1 MSYNFKHIEKK
12 WQKYWSENQT
22 FKAENKTDLP
32 KYFIMDMFPYP
43 SGAGLHV
50 GHPLGYI
57 ASDIFSRYKRLKG
70 FNVLH
75 PQGYDSF
82 GLPAEQYAIQT
93 GRHPKKTTDENIARY
108 REQLDRLGFSF
119 DWSREIRTSDKSYY
133 KWTQWMFIKLYN
145 SWYDNKTETAKDINE
160 LILIFSKQGNINL
173 DACQTEEFK
182 TFSSD
187 EWNSFEESKKNKIL
201 LNYRLAFLSEIDVN
215 WCPKLGTVLANDEII
230 DGLSERGGFE
240 VIRKKMTQWSI
251 RISAYSQRLLTG
263 LNDINW
269 PEPLKEMQ
277 KNWIGRSDGAMVTFD
292 IENFDKQI
300 EVFTTRVDTI
310 FGVTFMT
317 LAPEHPYVKKITTKE
332 NLKKVQDYIKLSEKK
347 TERERM
353 SDVKSISGVFTG
365 AYAIHPLSNERLP
378 IWISDYVLA
387 GYGTGAVMAVP
398 CGDQRD
404 YNFAKFFN
412 IPIKN
417 IFLDK
422 DISEEAFQNKDGFV
436 LTNSSFL
443 DGLNFKDGLSLAI
456 KKLKEV
462 KKGTHKIN
470 YKLRDAVFSR
480 QRYWGEPFPVYYKDN
495 FPVMIDEK
503 YLPIELPDVSKYLPT
518 EDGKPPLGNS
528 DSWAWDTVQNKIV
541 DNFHIDNKTVFRMEL
556 NTMPG
561 WAGSSWYFNRYMD
574 PNNSNEFASEESLNY
589 WKEVDVYIGGSE
601 HATGHLLYSRFWQY
615 FLYDL
620 GLVPVKDYAKKLI
633 NQGMILGNSA
643 FIKREVGTDNY
654 YSDEINKDVK
664 TQLIHVDV
672 QFVNNSNE
680 LDIKKLRNW
689 QPQFK
694 KANFETNDNKFTVCR
709 EVEKMSKSKYNVI
722 NPDDICEDYGADT
735 LRLYEMFLGP
745 LEQAKPWNTAGITG
759 TYSFLKKYWNLF
771 HRSGSFKVS
780 QEKPSNESL
789 KVLHK
794 TIRKIEDDINNFSFN
809 TSVSAFMICVN
820 ELNSL
825 KCDNIHILK
834 PLTIL
839 LSPFAPH
846 ICEEIWSKLGN
857 KKTISY
863 ESFPD
868 FNAEFIKES
877 AFEYP
882 VSFNGKMKFKINL
895 DVSLKVDEI
904 KSSLRNDPRL
914 EKFLISR
921 EVKKIIVV
929 PGKIINI
936 VC

>member
-1 MSYNFKHIEKK
+1 MTYNFKQIEKK
-12 WQKYWSENQT
+12 WQKFWSDNQT
-22 FKAENKTDLP
+22 FKAENDSSLP
-32 KYFIMDMFPYP
+32 KYYIMDMFPYP

-57 ASDIFSRYKRLKG
+57 ASDIYARYKRLKG

-93 GRHPKKTTDENIARY
+93 GRHPKKTTEENISRY
-108 REQLDRLGFSF
+108 REQLDRLGLSF

-145 SWYDNKTETAKDINE
+145 SWYDNKIDSARDIDE
-160 LILIFSKQGNINL
+160 LISVFKIEGNKNI
-173 DACQTEEFK
+173 DASQSEELK
-182 TFSSD
+182 IFSSD
-187 EWNSFEESKKNKIL
+187 EWNSYDLEKQNLIL

-230 DGLSERGGFE
+230 DGLSERGGHE
-240 VIRKKMTQWSI
+240 VVRKKMTQWSI
-251 RISAYSQRLLTG
+251 RISAYSQRLLDG
-263 LNDINW
+263 LNDIDW
-269 PEPLKEMQ
+269 PDPLKEMQ
-277 KNWIGRSDGAMVTFD
+277 KNWIGRSDGAMVSFD
-292 IENFDKQI
+292 IENFNKQI

-317 LAPEHPYVKKITTKE
+317 LAPEHPYVKQITTTE
-332 NLKKVQDYIKLSEKK
+332 NLEIVNDYIKKSSKK

-365 AYAIHPLSNERLP
+365 AYAIHPLSNEKLP

-404 YNFAKFFN
+404 YNFAKFFD
-412 IPIKN
+412 IPITN

-422 DISEEAFQNKDGFV
+422 DISNEAYQSKDDFI

-456 KKLKEV
+456 NKLKSV
-462 KKGTHKIN
+462 NKGVHKIN

-480 QRYWGEPFPVYYKDN
+480 QRYWGEPFPVFYKN
-495 FPVMIDEK
+495 GSPQMIDEK
-503 YLPIELPDVSKYLPT
+503 YLPIELPDVNKYLPT

-528 DSWAWDTVQNKIV
+528 EVWAWDTQQNKV
-541 DNFHIDNKTVFRMEL
+541 VKNSLIDGITVFRMEL

-574 PNNSNEFASEESLNY
+574 PNNKNTFASKESLDY
-589 WKEVDVYIGGSE
+589 WKEVDLYIGGSE

-620 GLVPVKDYAKKLI
+620 GLVPVKNYAKKLI

-654 YSDEINKDVK
+654 FSKNIEKNVK

-672 QFVNNSNE
+672 QFVNIYDE
-680 LDIKKLRNW
+680 LDIEKLRNW

-694 KANFETNDNKFTVCR
+694 NANFETIDNKFLVYR
-709 EVEKMSKSKYNVI
+709 DVEKMSKSKFNVI
-722 NPDDICEDYGADT
+722 NPDDICDDYGADT

-745 LEQAKPWNTAGITG
+745 IEQAKPWNTAGITG
-759 TYSFLKKYWNLF
+759 THSFLKKYWNLF
-771 HRSGSFKVS
+771 HKSGNFEVNNN
-780 QEKPSNESL
+780 QPSKESL
-789 KVLHK
+789 KTLHK
-794 TIRKIEDDINNFSFN
+794 TIKKIEDDMKNFSFN
-809 TSVSAFMICVN
+809 TSISAFMICVN
-820 ELNSL
+820 ELNAL
-825 KCDNIHILK
+825 KCNNFHILK
-834 PLTIL
+834 SLTIL

-846 ICEEIWSKLGN
+846 ICEEIWSKMGN
-857 KKTISY
+857 KSSISF
-863 ESFPD
+863 EPFPI
-868 FNAEFIKES
+868 FNHELVKES
-877 AFEYP
+877 SFEYP
-882 VSFNGKMKFKINL
+882 VSFNGKMKFKISFDANA
-895 DVSLKVDEI
+895 DVESI
-904 KSSLRNDPRL
+904 KKDLIKDDRL
-914 EKFLISR
+914 EKFLIQR
-921 EVKKIIVV
+921 EIKKIIVV

>member
-1 MSYNFKHIEKK
+1 MLYNFKDIENK
-12 WQKYWSENQT
+12 WQKFWAENNT
-22 FKAENKTDLP
+22 FKAENNSSLP
-32 KYFIMDMFPYP
+32 KFYVLDMFPYP

-57 ASDIFSRYKRLKG
+57 ASDIYSRYKRLKG
-70 FNVLH
+70 YNVLH

-93 GRHPKKTTDENIARY
+93 GRHPLQTTNENISRY

-119 DWSREIRTSDKSYY
+119 DWSREIRTSNKNYY
-133 KWTQWMFIKLYN
+133 KWTQLMFIKLFN
-145 SWYDNKTETAKDINE
+145 SWYDIDSNKSKDIKE
-160 LILIFSKQGNINL
+160 LISIFESNGNSNINASQSDTIKIFSSNDW
-173 DACQTEEFK
+173 DAFNYNEKEQ
-182 TFSSD
+182 
-187 EWNSFEESKKNKIL
+187 IL
-201 LNYRLAFLSEIDVN
+201 LNYRLAYLSEIDVN

-230 DGLSERGGFE
+230 DGLSERGGHE
-240 VIRKKMTQWSI
+240 VLRKKMTQWSI
-251 RISAYSQRLLTG
+251 RISAYSERLLNG
-263 LNDINW
+263 LNDIDW

-277 KNWIGRSDGAMVTFD
+277 RNWIGKSEGAMVSFD
-292 IENFDKQI
+292 VENFDKQI

-310 FGVTFMT
+310 HGVSFMT
-317 LAPEHPYVKKITTKE
+317 LAPEHPYVKHITKDE
-332 NLKKVQDYIKLSEKK
+332 NLDSVKNYIKISSKK

-365 AYAIHPLSNERLP
+365 AYAIHPLNNDKLE

-412 IPIKN
+412 LPIKN

-422 DISEEAFQNKDGFV
+422 DISKEAFQSKEDFV
-436 LTNSSFL
+436 LTNSDSL
-443 DGLNFKDGLSLAI
+443 NGLNFKDGLNLAT
-456 KKLKEV
+456 KKLQQIN
-462 KKGTHKIN
+462 KGVHKIN

-495 FPVMIDEK
+495 LPVMIDENH
-503 YLPIELPDVSKYLPT
+503 LPIALPDVDKYLPT

-528 DSWAWDTVQNKIV
+528 KIWAWDTINNKV
-541 DNFHIDNKTVFRMEL
+541 VANSLIDNNSVFRLEL

-574 PNNSNEFASEESLNY
+574 SNNNQEFASKESLDY

-620 GLVPVKDYAKKLI
+620 DLVPVKDYAKKLI

-643 FIKREVGTDNY
+643 FISREVGTDNY
-654 YSDEINKDVK
+654 FSKEIVKNVK

-672 QFVNNSNE
+672 QFVDTNNE
-680 LDIKKLRNW
+680 LDLNALRNW

-694 KANFETNDNKFTVCR
+694 NANFESLNQKFIVHR

-722 NPDDICEDYGADT
+722 NPDQICSDYGADT

-745 LEQAKPWNTAGITG
+745 IEQAKPWNTAGISG
-759 TYSFLKKYWNLF
+759 TYSFLKKFWNLF
-771 HRSGSFKVS
+771 HSTGKFYVS
-780 QEKPSNESL
+780 DEDPSKESL

-794 TIRKIEDDINNFSFN
+794 TIKKIEDDINNFSFN

-820 ELNSL
+820 ELSSQKCNNLYVL
-825 KCDNIHILK
+825 KN
-834 PLTIL
+834 LTIL

-857 KKTISY
+857 LNTISF
-863 ESFPD
+863 ESFPI
-868 FNAEFIKES
+868 FNLEHIRES
-877 AFEYP
+877 SFEYP
-882 VSFNGKMKFKINL
+882 VSFNGKMKFKLNL
-895 DVSLKVDEI
+895 ELSLNVEEI
-904 KSSLRNDPRL
+904 KKTLHEDERL
-914 EKFLISR
+914 EKYLSQR
-921 EVKKIIVV
+921 EIKKIIVV